1 MDKLKINSP
10 ETKQDVS
17 NKKSGQKLN
26 KILPPITAT

>member
-10 ETKQDVS
+10 ETEQDVS

-26 KILPPITAT
+26 NFLPLPK